1 MTGRL
6 APAGEGEGEGT
17 WRERAVTALGLAW
30 RARPVLLATHLA
42 TALVTGGT
50 PVAVAW
56 LTKHVLDELLGQQ
69 RPVGWLV
76 TQVALLAGL
85 GLTTAALPYLSQY
98 VQAELSRSI
107 RLHAQDRLYEALSR
121 FGGLGRFEDPAF
133 HDRIRLA
140 QQASGIAS
148 QMVLDAAL
156 GGVRAAVTVTGFA
169 GTLLAV
175 HPAMAGLVLASA
187 VPAVVAELALSRR
200 RGEMLWRVSPNMRR
214 ELFYT
219 QLMTDRTAAKE
230 IRLFGLGTFM
240 RSRMLAELR
249 AVHAAER
256 GLDRRVFRTQ
266 VVLAALAGVVSGGGL
281 VWTVLMARAGELTAG
296 DVVVFIAAVAG
307 VQAGLSGLVAQVA
320 SGHQGLLQ
328 FGHYLAVLNA
338 EPDLTVPDAPPLPAR
353 PLRNAIELKDVWF
366 RYDAGLPWVLR
377 GVDLRIP
384 HGALLAVVGVNGAG
398 KSTLVKL
405 LCRLYEPTRG
415 SITWDGVD
423 IRCIPVEDLRERIGT
438 VFQDHMNYDFTAAE
452 NIGIG
457 DLDALKD
464 RDRIHAAA
472 TAAEAHGAVSQ
483 LPYGYDTLLS
493 RIFFMNSESDGRTA
507 GVTLSGG
514 QWQRIALARG
524 LMRGRRD
531 LLILDE
537 PSSGLDAEAEHTI
550 HQRLGEH
557 RRGTTSVII
566 SHRLNAV
573 RMADHIV
580 VLAGGH
586 VTEQGT
592 HEELM
597 VADGE
602 YARLF
607 RLQARGYDTGQE
619 TQAVPS

>member
-1 MTGRL
+1 MTGGR
-6 APAGEGEGEGT
+6 APAADLAGGETT
-17 WRERAVTALGLAW
+17 WRERAVAALGIAW
-30 RARPVLLATHLA
+30 SARPALLLTYL
-42 TALVTGGT
+42 TTELVTGAT
-50 PVAVAW
+50 PVGVAW
-56 LTKHVLDELLGQQ
+56 LTRHVLDELLAG
-69 RPVGWLV
+69 RGPVGSLV
-76 TQVALLAGL
+76 AHAVLLACL
-85 GLTTAALPYLSQY
+85 GLVMAALPYLSQY
-98 VQAELSRSI
+98 VQAELGRVI

-121 FGGLGRFEDPAF
+121 FGGLARFEDPAF
-133 HDRIRLA
+133 HDRIGLA
-140 QQASGIAS
+140 QQASGMAP
-148 QMVLDAAL
+148 QTVLDAVL
-156 GGVRAAVTVTGFA
+156 GGVRATVTMTGFA
-169 GTLLAV
+169 VTLLTV
-175 HPAMAGLVLASA
+175 HPAMAGLVLVSA
-187 VPAVVAELALSRR
+187 VPALVAELALSRR
-200 RGEMLWRVSPNMRR
+200 RGRLLWTTSPNVRR
-214 ELFYT
+214 QLFYS

-230 IRLFGLGTFM
+230 IRLFGLGGFV
-240 RSRMLAELR
+240 RSRMLSELR
-249 AVHAAER
+249 QVNAAER
-256 GLDRRVFRTQ
+256 GLDRRILRTQ
-266 VVLAALAGVVSGGGL
+266 AGLAALAAVVSGGGL
-281 VWTVLMARAGELTAG
+281 VWTVLLARAGELTPG

-307 VQAGLSGLVAQVA
+307 TQTGLSGLVTLLA

-338 EPDLTVPDAPPLPAR
+338 GPDLATPDSPLPAR
-353 PLRNAIELKDVWF
+353 PLQGAIELKDVWF
-366 RYDAGLPWVLR
+366 RYDADKPWVLR

-384 HGALLAVVGVNGAG
+384 RGALLAVVGVNGAG

-423 IRCIPVEDLRERIGT
+423 IRLIPVAELRERIGT

-457 DLDALKD
+457 DLAALED
-464 RDRIHAAA
+464 RDRIRVAA
-472 TAAEAHGAVSQ
+472 TAAEAHEAVSG

-493 RIFFMNSESDGRTA
+493 RIFFMNSRSDGRTA

-531 LLILDE
+531 LLVLDE

-550 HQRLGEH
+550 HRRLVEH
-557 RRGTTSVII
+557 RRGVTSVII

-580 VLAGGH
+580 VLSGGR
-586 VTEQGT
+586 VTEQGA

-597 VADGE
+597 AVNGD

-607 RLQARGYDTGQE
+607 RLQALGYDTGQE
-619 TQAVPS
+619 PQAVSS